1 MSSDLTVQS
10 GELDGLVSARAEELK
25 VLGFENIDKLG
36 ELWGKG
42 IGVLEGRLGVL
53 NDEEEF
59 DLRDVKTY
67 FESLNLH
74 VRTGREILNLNKTA
88 RGEKTGGLLEELGL
102 V

>member
-1 MSSDLTVQS
+1 MSSEIAVQES
-10 GELDGLVSARAEELK
+10 GELDSLVSARAEELK

-42 IGVLEGRLGVL
+42 IGVLENKMGELG
-53 NDEEEF
+53 EESSFGE
-59 DLRDVKTY
+59 VKMY

-88 RGEKTGGLLEELGL
+88 RGEKTGGLLEELGFA
-102 V
+102 